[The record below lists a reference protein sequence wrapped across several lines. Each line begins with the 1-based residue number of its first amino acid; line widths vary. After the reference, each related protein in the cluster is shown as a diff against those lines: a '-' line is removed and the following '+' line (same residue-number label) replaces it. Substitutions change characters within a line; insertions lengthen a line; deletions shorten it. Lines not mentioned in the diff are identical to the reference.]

1 MQHLLPAV
9 FVALAYFALGKVSA
23 IVAYSP
29 ADAWT
34 VWLASGVVFGML
46 LALPRARWP
55 AILLGA
61 WVGAT
66 TFALTLGSAP
76 VEAALYGL
84 IEVIASGIAAF
95 LVSRLT
101 PLPARLDSAR
111 ELAAV
116 IIGGALPLGLVGAA
130 LATFWHVA
138 GGGHDGV
145 TTFRVWALSNFI
157 GTLLVAPMVIAWSH
171 VRLRRSGGMPM
182 SVFAAGAV
190 AAVLFLGSLWLLFD
204 RPIEE
209 RFFGSVG
216 PTLTYVPIVFMALV
230 GLLWGTQGATLAA
243 FLGALLAVLNTAQGE
258 GPFAGIEGFI
268 GEPEL
273 EVEAYALAI
282 ALTGLLIAVLAAA
295 QRNAVRAARDWQT
308 RFEAAIGAHRLHA
321 YEWDPVSGKLVVTGD
336 VPQLLGNAPA
346 QLASL
351 ADWLALVVPED
362 RGRVAKH
369 FDARARGD
377 TESDVVNYELI
388 GTDGATLTVT
398 DEARP
403 IRDHDGS
410 LHRLAGIVRIG
421 PQTPRT
427 AT

>member
-1 MQHLLPAV
+1 MLAV
-9 FVALAYFALGKVSA
+9 FVAVAYFALGKVSA
-23 IVAYSP
+23 AVAFSP

-46 LALPRARWP
+46 LALPRTHWS

-66 TFALTLGSAP
+66 AFSLTLGSGPFESAG
-76 VEAALYGL
+76 YGV
-84 IEVIASGIAAF
+84 IEVITSGSAAYI
-95 LVSRLT
+95 VSRLT

-116 IIGGALPLGLVGAA
+116 IAGGALPLGLLGAV
-130 LATFWHVA
+130 LATSWHVA
-138 GGGHDGV
+138 AGGNDGA

-157 GTLLVAPMVIAWSH
+157 GTLLVAPMMIAWSH
-171 VRLRRSGGMPM
+171 FKLRRSGGMPM
-182 SVFAAGAV
+182 PVFAAGAV

-204 RPIEE
+204 RPVEQ

-216 PTLTYVPIVFMALV
+216 PTLTYIPIVFMALLA
-230 GLLWGTQGATLAA
+230 LLWGTQGATLAA
-243 FLGALLAVLNTAQGE
+243 FLGALIAVFNTAQGE
-258 GPFAGIEGFI
+258 GPFAGIAGII

-295 QRNAVRAARDWQT
+295 QRNAMRAARDWQT
-308 RFEAAIGAHRLHA
+308 RFEATIGAHRLHA
-321 YEWDPVSGKLVVTGD
+321 YEWDPTSGRMVVTGD
-336 VPQLLGNAPA
+336 VPQLLGNTPTS
-346 QLASL
+346 LASL

-369 FDARARGD
+369 FDARARGEAD
-377 TESDVVNYELI
+377 ADVFHYEMI
-388 GTDGATLTVT
+388 GTDGATVTVT

-421 PQTPRT
+421 PPSPRI
-427 AT
+427 AS

>member
-1 MQHLLPAV
+1 MQHLLLAV
-9 FVALAYFALGKVSA
+9 FVAVGYFALGKVSA
-23 IVAYSP
+23 AVAYSP

-55 AILLGA
+55 GILVGA
-61 WVGAT
+61 AVGAT
-66 TFALTLGSAP
+66 AFSLTLGSGP
-76 VEAALYGL
+76 FESVGYGA

-95 LVSRLT
+95 IVSRLT
-101 PLPARLDSAR
+101 PLPARLDSPR

-116 IIGGALPLGLVGAA
+116 IVGGALPLGLLGAA
-130 LATFWHVA
+130 LATAWHVA
-138 GGGHDGV
+138 AGGNEGAS
-145 TTFRVWALSNFI
+145 TFRVWVLSNFI
-157 GTLLVAPMVIAWSH
+157 GTLLVAPMLIAWSH
-171 VRLRRSGGMPM
+171 VKLRRSGGMRMP
-182 SVFAAGAV
+182 VFAAGAV
-190 AAVLFLGSLWLLFD
+190 AAALFLGSMWLLFD
-204 RPIEE
+204 RPVDQ

-216 PTLTYVPIVFMALV
+216 PTLTYVPIVFMALLA
-230 GLLWGTQGATLAA
+230 LLWGTQGATLAA
-243 FLGALLAVLNTAQGE
+243 FVGALIAVFNTAQGE
-258 GPFAGIEGFI
+258 GPFAGIEGII

-295 QRNAVRAARDWQT
+295 QRNAMRAARDWQT
-308 RFEAAIGAHRLHA
+308 RFEATIGAHRLHA
-321 YEWDPVSGKLVVTGD
+321 YEWDPVSGKMVITGD
-336 VPQLLGNAPA
+336 VPQLLGRTPTN
-346 QLASL
+346 LASL
-351 ADWLALVVPED
+351 ADWLALVAPQD

-377 TESDVVNYELI
+377 VDADVIHYEMT
-388 GTDGATLTVT
+388 GTDGATITVS

-421 PQTPRT
+421 PQSPRP
-427 AT
+427 AA